1 MKKNMDPSGNS
12 FFRSDAGGIFDLIFY
27 DVYMYFIYK
36 VVSAKKKRCACEIE
50 KWSVNVK

>member
-27 DVYMYFIYK
+27 VCIYYK
-36 VVSAKKKRCACEIE
+36 VVSAKKKGVR
-50 KWSVNVK
+50 VKSKNGQ

>member
-27 DVYMYFIYK
+27 DVCMYFIYK

-50 KWSVNVK
+50 NGQ